1 MAKSLVHKYSFN
13 PATNT
18 VVIDYI
24 YKPER
29 FLIITN
35 VTRNQTIFLFND
47 VDLGIDSISYN
58 YSQEKTTLV
67 LKADCSAMSST
78 DKLQI
83 FVESDQQQ
91 FEPSPTL
98 LDPVSKFRVSQP
110 ENLIDTDFEY
120 GLQST
125 KWETLE
131 MVKNIPTFF
140 SRTGDSELGIVD
152 ITTVNGSD
160 VVTVETSEAHS
171 FATGTPVILIG
182 TRNITCDGTFVVT
195 VVIDSTTFQ
204 YKAKAIQN
212 FTGSILADY
221 TQVFPGQ
228 VYQGTEFDLTG
239 IDAINTD
246 QGQQSLLTVKTEYPT
261 LFESGTSFFLSN
273 SVGQVNTFVDATQ
286 VQPENF
292 NSVSITRTNN
302 DPTGE
307 AGFSLGSVQPY
318 VYTGPTVLYFRNS
331 EVTVNAT
338 TGIESITFATNH
350 GIPDNTH
357 WMYVP
362 GEGNAVIGG
371 LTAYTAYYVRI
382 ISPNAIYLTTTLGG
396 TTRVNLTGGG
406 ADGGV
411 MRSAFIRAYRM
422 TAANTTTE
430 VITFAEN
437 HGIANNANQPVLFF
451 PSGGTASN
459 LATSTSLHT
468 PGQLYYTRTTTANTT
483 TVSTT
488 PNGAN
493 FNLTSTTSS
502 GIMVPVVD
510 LPDANTLYFPSHNLE
525 NNTPIVFTVVSGTA
539 PGGLVSTTT
548 YKVEP
553 VGNDRIRFK
562 NNDNLTL
569 INLTS
574 IGTNVSQ
581 YQIETRNPLLDNDS
595 IFAPSH
601 VLRDGLEV
609 TYTNEGGTTI
619 PGLTDEGIYYVF
631 QRTEN
636 NFKLATNTAGWKSPL
651 RDVTQSTGVNVTTNV
666 ITTGVAHGFTT
677 GDAVQYL
684 SSTPVGG
691 LVNGAFYWVRSVTA
705 TTCTLHWTKDGANNN
720 NNIVDLS
727 LPVSGFGTLRSSF
740 LVDITGTGT
749 GTQKFRSVTSSASD
763 GVYKLQNQ
771 IDSRTFQLVSNNQ
784 IPEREVNLGDSR
796 TFLDLSRSAIRFSA
810 HSLTTGTQ
818 VRYETS
824 DTAIQGLT
832 HEETYYVIRVNRNSI
847 QLASSLLNA
856 QTGVAI
862 TFESLG
868 SGVHKLF
875 TTSISGETSGSGT
888 ISVSV
893 ESDRILGS
901 GTNFTAVF
909 APGDRFII
917 FGAETITNKTVTS
930 INTTTDVLTS
940 AGHAMPDGSPVIMAA
955 TTTAPAGTTNG
966 FIYYTRSTGLGT
978 PANEFTLHATY
989 NDALN
994 NTGRIDLTTAGSAV
1008 IVQHVADL
1016 GTATT
1021 ATVKYVN
1028 STTEI
1033 ILKDPV
1039 IVDFSNVSYAVG
1051 TALFVRADG
1060 FALHR
1065 PYDGGVELIP
1075 STNPDAAIIRQTR
1088 KYFRYQSGKGIQVSF
1103 AVNFSPTITFDR
1115 LFVSLDQDKV
1125 DKCERDIGYII
1136 DGSALDLALGTNY
1149 NARFIGIAET
1159 NSIDISPV
1167 VISAIEDAQ
1176 DAIKDLTEVTND
1188 LDIIIDN
1195 YFNEIYNIID
1205 NGREAVSNLVFTNPS
1220 GGSANRVAAKDKLI
1234 ANKDFL
1240 IAEVNAY
1247 VEATYSPT
1255 DHDVSKCSRDLKYA
1269 IEGFT
1274 YDILYG
1280 GNQATY
1286 DGARF
1291 FLYGFADGSF
1301 GIIPSHIDQTVGA
1314 YERLRDIIGDVVQG
1328 IAVTPTA
1335 GNTVAQVTS
1344 GDNATS
1350 TEGTLLEALVQII
1363 VDTIDNQ
1370 SVPVGVTRTLPDVTW
1385 ATSAVQDAY
1394 AAINTNKATIISTAV
1409 TSEIGLTTAT
1419 AVTRF
1424 PHRLTPGIEIT
1435 VYGAD
1440 LTGGV
1445 DRWNGVYKVTKIIDT
1460 YTFQYNLLGVPT
1472 DLQAGGLVEFFV
1484 NEWQNS
1490 RLKCGL
1496 FDDQNGLYFE
1506 YDGKNLNCCRRS
1518 SVQQL
1523 SGTASVTFKSGE
1535 IVGNNTRFSS
1545 QLTKNDRVVIKGQ
1558 TYVVT
1563 EIVNN
1568 TLMYIL
1574 PSYRG
1579 VSNDNVIITRTIDTK
1594 VPQSDWSIDRC
1605 DGTGPS
1611 GFFLDIHKIQMAYM
1625 DYSWYGAGKVRFG
1638 FKDQDGEVIYI
1649 HEFVHN
1655 NKFTEAYMRS
1665 GNLPARYEVENVGI
1679 PSYVPSLAH
1688 WGTSVIMDGRF
1699 DDDKAYV
1706 FTASSN
1712 TLSITGSASITVSAR
1727 VESLN
1732 NYQVFANNQYRN
1744 AGNALLIAT
1753 PSPQFNNIPA
1763 NTVVAGT
1770 GIPVGTRTRL
1780 PADGQI
1786 SPRQPYLPSVLS
1798 RTFGQADGTRNLLLI
1813 DRAPT
1818 ATAGSASNY
1827 TVTLS
1832 SVATPVVY
1840 DQPLIS
1846 IRLAPSVD
1854 TGTPGAL
1861 GQREIINRMQLI
1873 LDAVGILSTHSAEI
1887 ILKLNGQL
1895 NNNNWQ
1901 RVTNPSLSQLIYH
1914 STADTIIGG
1923 TTVYSFRAQGGTGT
1937 TGRTPVIT
1945 TADLGDIA
1953 TLGNSIMGGD
1963 GMFPDGPDVI
1973 TVVARL
1979 IEDPSTVSPTN
1990 PFGVTGRISWSESQ
2004 A

>member
-1 MAKSLVHKYSFN
+1 MSKKLVHNYTFN

-18 VVIDYI
+18 VVVNYI
-24 YKPER
+24 YKQER

-35 VTRNQTIFLFND
+35 VTSGQTIFLFND
-47 VDLGIDSISYN
+47 VDLGITSVSYDYAN
-58 YSQEKTTLV
+58 ERTTLT
-67 LKADCSAMSST
+67 LTYDCSAMSST

-140 SRTGDSELGIVD
+140 SRSGDSELNIAA
-152 ITTVNGSD
+152 ITTINGSD
-160 VVTVETSEAHS
+160 TVTIETVDPHS

-195 VVIDSTTFQ
+195 VVIDENTFQ

-212 FTGSILADY
+212 FSGSILADY

-246 QGQQSLLTVKTEYPT
+246 EESLLTVKTEFPT
-261 LFESGTSFFLSN
+261 LFEPGTSFFLSN
-273 SVGQVNTFVDATQ
+273 SVGQVNTLVDATLVEQ
-286 VQPENF
+286 ENF
-292 NSVSITRTNN
+292 DSVSITRTNN

-307 AGFSLGSVQPY
+307 TGFSVGSVQPY
-318 VYTGPTVLYFRNS
+318 NFTGPTVRYFRNS
-331 EVTVNAT
+331 EITVNAT
-338 TGIESITFATNH
+338 TGIESITFPTDH
-350 GIPDNTH
+350 GFTDNQF
-357 WMYVP
+357 WMYVS
-362 GEGNAVIGG
+362 GEGNGVIGG
-371 LTAYTAYYVRI
+371 LTSYLAYVVRV
-382 ISPNAIYLTTTLGG
+382 ISPNAIYLTTALGS

-411 MRSAFIRAYRM
+411 QRSAFIKAYRM
-422 TAANTTTE
+422 TTANTSTE
-430 VITFAEN
+430 AITFSEN
-437 HGIANNANQPVLFF
+437 HGIATNTNQAVLIFAA
-451 PSGGTASN
+451 GGTRTN
-459 LATSTSLHT
+459 LTLSTSLHT
-468 PGQLYYTRTTTANTT
+468 PGPLYYTRTTTANTT
-483 TVSTT
+483 TLSTT
-488 PNGAN
+488 PGGAN
-493 FNLTSTTSS
+493 INLTSAVSTA
-502 GIMVPVVD
+502 IMVPVVA
-510 LPDANTLYFPSHNLE
+510 LPDANTLYFPSHNLTD
-525 NNTPIVFTVVSGTA
+525 NTSVVFTVVSGTA
-539 PGGLVSTTT
+539 PGGLVNTTT

-553 VGNDRIRFK
+553 VGTDRVRFK
-562 NNDNLTL
+562 NNDTQAIL
-569 INLTS
+569 NLTS
-574 IGTNVSQ
+574 IGTAVSE
-581 YQIETRNPLLDNDS
+581 YRIETRTPIFNNDS
-595 IFAPSH
+595 IFAPLH

-609 TYTNEGGTTI
+609 NYSNEGGTTI
-619 PGLTDEGIYYVF
+619 PGLTNDTAYYVF

-636 NFKLATNTAGWKSPL
+636 NFKLASNVAGWKTPL
-651 RDVTQSTGVNVTTNV
+651 RFIVQSSGVNATTDV
-666 ITTGVAHGFTT
+666 ITCSVAHGFTT

-684 SSTPVGG
+684 SSTPIGG
-691 LVNGAFYWVRSVTA
+691 LVNGAFYWVRSVAA
-705 TTCTLHWTKDGANNN
+705 TTCTLHWTKAGAIANNDFV
-720 NNIVDLS
+720 NIQLPLS
-727 LPVSGFGTLRSSF
+727 GTGSLRASF

-749 GTQKFRSVTSSASD
+749 GTQKFKAVTSSASD
-763 GVYKLQNQ
+763 GVYTLQSQ
-771 IDSRTFQLVSNNQ
+771 IDSRTFQLSSNNQ
-784 IPEREVNLGDSR
+784 IPERELVLGDSR
-796 TFLDLSRSAIRFSA
+796 TFLDLSRSTFRVSA
-810 HSLTTGTQ
+810 HSLTTGTL
-818 VRYETS
+818 VRYETT

-832 HEETYYVIRVNRNSI
+832 DGSDYYVIRINRNSF
-847 QLASSLLNA
+847 QLAASLA
-856 QTGVAI
+856 DSQSATAI
-862 TFESLG
+862 TLESLG
-868 SGVHKLF
+868 SGIHNLY
-875 TTSISGETSGSGT
+875 TTSVSGENTGSGT
-888 ISVSV
+888 ITLAA
-893 ESDRILGS
+893 ESDKVLGLA
-901 GTNFTAVF
+901 TNFTAVF

-917 FGAETITNKTVTS
+917 YGAETITNKSVS
-930 INTTTDVLTS
+930 AVNATTDVLTS
-940 AGHAMPDGSPVIMAA
+940 AAHGMSDGSPVIMAA
-955 TTTAPAGTTNG
+955 SVAPTGSVNG
-966 FIYYTRSTGLGT
+966 YIYYTRSTGLAT
-978 PANEFTLHATY
+978 PANEFSLYPTY
-989 NDALN
+989 NDAIN
-994 NTGRIDLTTAGSAV
+994 DTNKINLTTTGTTV
-1008 IVQHVADL
+1008 VVQHIADL
-1016 GTATT
+1016 GVSTT

-1033 ILKDPV
+1033 ILTAPS
-1039 IVDFSNVSYAVG
+1039 IADFSNVTYAVG

-1075 STNPDAAIIRQTR
+1075 STNPDATIIRQTR

-1103 AVNFSPTITFDR
+1103 AVNFSPTVTFDS
-1115 LFVSLDQDKV
+1115 LFVS
-1125 DKCERDIGYII
+1125 
-1136 DGSALDLALGTNY
+1136 
-1149 NARFIGIAET
+1149 
-1159 NSIDISPV
+1159 
-1167 VISAIEDAQ
+1167 
-1176 DAIKDLTEVTND
+1176 
-1188 LDIIIDN
+1188 
-1195 YFNEIYNIID
+1195 
-1205 NGREAVSNLVFTNPS
+1205 
-1220 GGSANRVAAKDKLI
+1220 
-1234 ANKDFL
+1234 
-1240 IAEVNAY
+1240 
-1247 VEATYSPT
+1247 
-1255 DHDVSKCSRDLKYA
+1255 
-1269 IEGFT
+1269 
-1274 YDILYG
+1274 
-1280 GNQATY
+1280 
-1286 DGARF
+1286 
-1291 FLYGFADGSF
+1291 
-1301 GIIPSHIDQTVGA
+1301 
-1314 YERLRDIIGDVVQG
+1314 
-1328 IAVTPTA
+1328 
-1335 GNTVAQVTS
+1335 
-1344 GDNATS
+1344 
-1350 TEGTLLEALVQII
+1350 
-1363 VDTIDNQ
+1363 
-1370 SVPVGVTRTLPDVTW
+1370 
-1385 ATSAVQDAY
+1385 
-1394 AAINTNKATIISTAV
+1394 
-1409 TSEIGLTTAT
+1409 SESLTTAT
-1419 AVTRF
+1419 GITRY
-1424 PHRLTPGIEIT
+1424 PHRLTAGIEIT
-1435 VYGAD
+1435 VSGAD

-1445 DRWNGVYKVTKIIDT
+1445 DRWNGVYTVTNVVDS
-1460 YTFQYNLLGVPT
+1460 YTFQYELSGIPT
-1472 DLQAGGLVEFFV
+1472 ELQAGGLVEFYV

-1490 RLKCGL
+1490 KLKCGL

-1506 YDGKNLNCCRRS
+1506 YDGTDLNCVRKS
-1518 SVQQL
+1518 SVQQI

-1535 IVGNNTRFSS
+1535 IIGNGTRFSS
-1545 QLTKNDRVVIKGQ
+1545 QLTVNDRIVIKGQ

-1579 VSNDNVIITRTIDTK
+1579 VNNDNVIITRTIDTK
-1594 VPQSDWSIDRC
+1594 IPQREWNIDRC

-1611 GFFLDIHKIQMAYM
+1611 GFALDIHKIQMAYM

-1638 FKDQDGEVIYI
+1638 FKDQDGEVVYV
-1649 HEFVHN
+1649 HEYVHN

-1679 PSYVPSLAH
+1679 PTYVPSLAH

-1712 TLSITGSASITVSAR
+1712 SLSVTGSATVTVSAR

-1732 NYQVFANNQYRN
+1732 SYSIFANNQFRF
-1744 AGNALLIAT
+1744 AGSALLIAT
-1753 PSPQFNNIPA
+1753 PSPTFNNIP
-1763 NTVVAGT
+1763 TGTIVSGT

-1780 PADGQI
+1780 PQDNQI

-1798 RTFGQADGTRNLLLI
+1798 RTFGQADSTRNLLLI

-1832 SVATPVVY
+1832 NVATPVVY

-1854 TGTPGAL
+1854 TGTPGAM

-1873 LDAVGILSTHSAEI
+1873 LDIVGILSTHSAEI

-1895 NNNNWQ
+1895 NNNTWQ

-1963 GMFPDGPDVI
+1963 GTYPDGPDVL

-1979 IEDPSTVSPTN
+1979 LEDPSTVGPTN
-1990 PFGVTGRISWSESQ
+1990 PFSVTGRISWSESQ

>member
-1 MAKSLVHKYSFN
+1 MAKSLVHKYTFN
-13 PATNT
+13 PAANT
-18 VVIDYI
+18 IVIDYI

-35 VTRNQTIFLFND
+35 VTTNQTIFLFND
-47 VDLGIDSISYN
+47 QDLGIDSISYN
-58 YSQEKTTLV
+58 YGQEKTTLV
-67 LKADCSAMSST
+67 LNYDCSAMSST

-83 FVESDQQQ
+83 FIESDQQQ

-140 SRTGDSELGIVD
+140 SRTGDSELNVVS

-160 VVTVETSEAHS
+160 SVTVETSEAHS

-195 VVIDSTTFQ
+195 VVVNETTFQ

-228 VYQGTEFDLTG
+228 VYQGTEFDLSG

-246 QGQQSLLTVKTEYPT
+246 ESLESLLTVKTEYPT
-261 LFESGTSFFLSN
+261 LFEPGTSFFLSN
-273 SVGQVNTFVDATQ
+273 SVGQVNTFIDATQ
-286 VQPENF
+286 VESSNF
-292 NSVSITRTNN
+292 NAVSISRVNN
-302 DPTGE
+302 TATGE
-307 AGFSLGSVQPY
+307 SGFTVGSVQPY

-331 EVTVNAT
+331 EVTIDAT
-338 TGIESITFATNH
+338 TGIESITFPTAH
-350 GIPDNTH
+350 GFTDNQFY
-357 WMYVP
+357 MYVP

-371 LTAYTAYYVRI
+371 LTAYLAYVVRV
-382 ISPNAIYLTTTLGG
+382 ISPNAIYLTTALGS
-396 TTRVNLTGGG
+396 TTRLNLTGGG

-422 TAANTTTE
+422 TAANTTSE
-430 VITFAEN
+430 VITFGEN

-451 PSGGTASN
+451 PAGGTASN

-483 TVSTT
+483 TVSIT

-493 FNLTSTTSS
+493 FNLTSTTAT
-502 GIMVPVVD
+502 GIMVPVVN
-510 LPDANTLYFPSHNLE
+510 LPDANTLYFPSHNLS
-525 NNTPIVFTVVSGTA
+525 NNTSVVFTVISGTA

-562 NNDNLTL
+562 NNDTQAV
-569 INLTS
+569 INLTN
-574 IGTNVSQ
+574 IGTNISE
-581 YQIETRNPLLDNDS
+581 YQIETRTPIINNDS
-595 IFAPSH
+595 IFAPLH

-619 PGLTDEGIYYVF
+619 PGLTDGGIYYVF
-631 QRTEN
+631 QRTQN
-636 NFKLATNTAGWKSPL
+636 NFKLADNVAGWKTPL
-651 RDVTQSTGVNVTTNV
+651 RDIVQSTGVNVTTNV
-666 ITTGVAHGFTT
+666 ITTTVAHGFST

-684 SSTPVGG
+684 SPTPIGG
-691 LVNGAFYWVRSVTA
+691 LINGAFYWVRSVAA
-705 TTCTLHWTKDGANNN
+705 TTCTLHWSKAGAVANNDF
-720 NNIVDLS
+720 VDLE
-727 LPVSGFGTLRSSF
+727 LPVNGNGTLRGSF

-749 GTQKFRSVTSSASD
+749 GTQKFKAVTSSASD
-763 GVYKLQNQ
+763 GVYTLQNQ
-771 IDSRTFQLVSNNQ
+771 IDSRTFQLSSNNQ
-784 IPEREVNLGDSR
+784 IPERELVLGDSR
-796 TFLDLSRSAIRFSA
+796 TFLDLSRNMFRISD
-810 HSLTTGTQ
+810 HSLRTGTL

-824 DTAIQGLT
+824 STAISGLT
-832 HEETYYVIRVNRNSI
+832 NETEYYVISTNRNTFK
-847 QLASSLLNA
+847 LAATFADA
-856 QTGVAI
+856 QSQTAI
-862 TFESLG
+862 ELTNLG
-868 SGVHKLF
+868 SGTHYLY
-875 TTSISGETSGSGT
+875 TTSISGETSGAGT
-888 ISVSV
+888 VSIEV
-893 ESDRILGS
+893 DTDKVIGNA
-901 GTNFTAVF
+901 TNFTATF

-917 FGAETITNKTVTS
+917 FGAETLTNKSVS
-930 INTTTDVLTS
+930 AINTTSDVLTS
-940 AGHAMPDGSPVIMAA
+940 AGHAMPDGSAVIMFA
-955 TTTAPAGTTNG
+955 TTAPTGATNG

-978 PANEFTLHATY
+978 PANEFTLHPTY
-989 NDALN
+989 NDSLN
-994 NTGRIDLTTAGSAV
+994 NTNKIDLTTAGTTV
-1008 IVQHVADL
+1008 VVRFIADTGSTL
-1016 GTATT
+1016 NTT
-1021 ATVKYVN
+1021 IKYVN
-1028 STTEI
+1028 STTEL
-1033 ILKDPV
+1033 ILTAPV
-1039 IVDFSNVSYAVG
+1039 ATSFSDVSFGVG

-1075 STNPDAAIIRQTR
+1075 STNPDATIIRQTR

-1103 AVNFSPTITFDR
+1103 AVNFSPSITFET
-1115 LFVSLDQDKV
+1115 LTVSLDQDKI
-1125 DKCERDIGYII
+1125 DKCERDVGYFI
-1136 DGSALDLALGTNY
+1136 DGAALDLALETNY
-1149 NARFIGIAET
+1149 NARFLGIAET

-1167 VISAIEDAQ
+1167 VIAAIEDAQ
-1176 DAIKDLTEVTND
+1176 DAIKALTEVTSD
-1188 LDIIIDN
+1188 LDEIVDD
-1195 YFNEIYNIID
+1195 YFEEVFNIIE
-1205 NGREAVSNLVFTNPS
+1205 NGREAASALTLTNPT
-1220 GGSANRVAAKDKLI
+1220 GGDLNRIAAKDKIL

-1247 VEATYSPT
+1247 VEETFAPT

-1269 IEGFT
+1269 IEGFA
-1274 YDILYG
+1274 YDILYE

-1286 DGARF
+1286 DGAKF
-1291 FLYGFADGSF
+1291 FLYSYASGAF
-1301 GIIPSHIDQTVGA
+1301 GIIPSHIEQTVAA
-1314 YERLRDIIGDVVQG
+1314 YERLRDIISDVVTG
-1328 IAVTPTA
+1328 TLITPST
-1335 GNTVAQVTS
+1335 GNTETQVTS
-1344 GDNATS
+1344 GDNATV
-1350 TEGTLLEALVQII
+1350 TEGEILEELAQII
-1363 VDTIDNQ
+1363 VDTIDTQ
-1370 SVPVGVTRTLPDVTW
+1370 AVPGSVVRTLPDVTW
-1385 ATSAVQDAY
+1385 ASTEVQDAY
-1394 AAINTNKATIISTAV
+1394 TAINTNKATIIATAV
-1409 TSEIGLTTAT
+1409 TSDIGLTTAT
-1419 AVTRF
+1419 GTTRY

-1440 LTGGV
+1440 LTGGI
-1445 DRWNGVYKVTKIIDT
+1445 DRWNGVVKVTKIVDS
-1460 YTFQYNLLGVPT
+1460 YTFQYNLGGVPT
-1472 DLQAGGLVEFFV
+1472 DLQAGGLVEFYV
-1484 NEWQNS
+1484 NRWQNS
-1490 RLKCGL
+1490 KLKCGL

-1506 YDGKNLNCCRRS
+1506 YDGENLSCCRRS

-1535 IVGNNTRFSS
+1535 IIGNNTRFSS
-1545 QLTKNDRVVIKGQ
+1545 QLNRNDRIVIKGQ
-1558 TYVVT
+1558 TYIVT

-1579 VSNDNVIITRTIDTK
+1579 VNNDNVIITRTVDTK
-1594 VPQSDWSIDRC
+1594 IPQSDWSVDRC

-1611 GFFLDIHKIQMAYM
+1611 GFVLNLNKIQMAYM

-1638 FKDQDGEVIYI
+1638 FKDQDGEVVYV
-1649 HEFVHN
+1649 HEFIHN

-1665 GNLPARYEVENVGI
+1665 GNLPGRYEVENVGR
-1679 PSYVPSLAH
+1679 PTYVPSLAH

-1712 TLSITGSASITVSAR
+1712 TLSISGSASLTVSAR

-1732 NYQVFANNQYRN
+1732 QYSVFANNIYRN

-1753 PSPQFNNIPA
+1753 PSPAFNNIPA
-1763 NTVVAGT
+1763 NVVVSGA

-1780 PADGQI
+1780 PGDGQI

-1798 RTFGQADGTRNLLLI
+1798 RSFGQTDGTRNLLLI

-1818 ATAGSASNY
+1818 VTAGSASNY

-1832 SVATPVVY
+1832 GVATPVVY

-1873 LDAVGILSTHSAEI
+1873 LDAVGILTTHGAEI

-1895 NNNNWQ
+1895 NSNNWQ

-1923 TTVYSFRAQGGTGT
+1923 TTVYSFRAQGGTGAT
-1937 TGRTPVIT
+1937 ARTPVIT

-1963 GMFPDGPDVI
+1963 GTYPDGPDVI

-1979 IEDPSTVSPTN
+1979 LEDPSTVGTTN
-1990 PFGVTGRISWSESQ
+1990 PFSITGRISWSESQ